1 MLVSSHKNVMSRGSR
16 TGKQCDTPSGRSTSV
31 VGTNSLQLQVYDVLL
46 SCVEDV
52 RVGLQPTQADI
63 LGSGMAAHR
72 QRSSL
77 APRAS

>member
-46 SCVEDV
+46 SCVETYEWACNP
-52 RVGLQPTQADI
+52 R
-63 LGSGMAAHR
+63 R
-72 QRSSL
+72 QIF
-77 APRAS
+77 